1 LNEVYYVQ
9 VRYPAGNRWVAG
21 AVSDDRRAAERLA
34 PGVLRYLKN
43 DRGRA
48 PAEVRIVSLSDLI
61 VEGGEDAL
69 ERARADLRERRQ
81 WNR

>member
-1 LNEVYYVQ
+1 VTEVYYVQ
-9 VRYPAGNRWVAG
+9 VRYPAGKRWVAG
-21 AVSDDRRAAERLA
+21 AVSNDRRAAARLV
-34 PGVLRYLKN
+34 PEVSRYLKN

-48 PAEVRIVSLSDLI
+48 PAEVRIVSISDLI

-69 ERARADLRERRQ
+69 ERARVDLRERRQ

>member
-1 LNEVYYVQ
+1 MNEVYYVQ
-9 VRYPAGNRWVAG
+9 VRYRAENRWVAG
-21 AVSDDRRAAERLA
+21 AVSDERRAAARLA
-34 PGVLRYLKN
+34 PEVFRYLKN

-48 PAEVRIVSLSDLI
+48 PTEVRIVSITDLI

-69 ERARADLRERRQ
+69 ERARADLRKRRQ